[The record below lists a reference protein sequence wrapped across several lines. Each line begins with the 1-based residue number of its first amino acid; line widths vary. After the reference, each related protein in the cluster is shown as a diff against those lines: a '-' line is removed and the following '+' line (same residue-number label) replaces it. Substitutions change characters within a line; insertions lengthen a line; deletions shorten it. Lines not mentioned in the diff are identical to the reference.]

1 MRIVAVV
8 GALLVLWAGVLE
20 PRHLVVRE
28 RTLAPPGWPPAL
40 DGLRIALVGDL
51 HVGAPPM
58 DRGQLRRVVDRTT
71 RQRADLILF
80 LGDLMDTKS
89 LFRRSIRP
97 ELVVPELRL
106 LDAPAGVYGVLGNH
120 DHWFGARRVER
131 ALEDG
136 GVDVLTNEARRLRV
150 RGAPLWILG
159 VDDDFTGHAELQRT
173 LDDAPG
179 VPKLLFTHSPDVFPA
194 VPASV
199 SLTVAAHT
207 HGGQVRVPFAGPLFV
222 PSRYGTR
229 YARGHFVEGGRH
241 LWVTSGVGNSMVPV
255 RFGVPPEIV
264 VLTLR
269 APR

>member
-1 MRIVAVV
+1 
-8 GALLVLWAGVLE
+8 
-20 PRHLVVRE
+20 
-28 RTLAPPGWPPAL
+28 
-40 DGLRIALVGDL
+40 
-51 HVGAPPM
+51 
-58 DRGQLRRVVDRTT
+58 
-71 RQRADLILF
+71 
-80 LGDLMDTKS
+80 
-89 LFRRSIRP
+89 
-97 ELVVPELRL
+97 
-106 LDAPAGVYGVLGNH
+106 
-120 DHWFGARRVER
+120 
-131 ALEDG
+131 
-136 GVDVLTNEARRLRV
+136 
-150 RGAPLWILG
+150 PLWILG